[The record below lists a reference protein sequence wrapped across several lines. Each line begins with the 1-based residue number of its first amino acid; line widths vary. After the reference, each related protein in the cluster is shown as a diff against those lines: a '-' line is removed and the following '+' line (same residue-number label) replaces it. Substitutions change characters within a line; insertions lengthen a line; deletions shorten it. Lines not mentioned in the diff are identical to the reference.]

1 MTGEFHLMQRSGE
14 RGSANLKFLIVM
26 VILVTSAYAGYLYI
40 PVAFQA
46 NTFKDLMQHYTDVA
60 VSQGYQPSWIADQLK
75 KSAPEYE
82 IPDNAIITP
91 VQRDN
96 RIEVRV
102 QYVREIQF
110 PGYTYNYEFDHTVRS
125 TAFLAFK

>member
-1 MTGEFHLMQRSGE
+1 MQMHRSGE

-60 VSQGYQPSWIADQLK
+60 VSQGYQPSWIAEQLK
-75 KSAPEYE
+75 KNAPEYD
-82 IPDNAIITP
+82 IPENAIITP

-102 QYVREIQF
+102 QYVRAIEF

>member
-1 MTGEFHLMQRSGE
+1 MQMQRSGE

-26 VILVTSAYAGYLYI
+26 AILVSTAYAGYLYV

-46 NTFKDLMQHYTDVA
+46 NTFKDLMQHYADVA
-60 VSQGYQPSWIADQLK
+60 VAQNYSPSWVGQQLM

-82 IPDNAIITP
+82 IPANAIITP
-91 VQRDN
+91 AQRDN
-96 RIEVRV
+96 RLEVRV
-102 QYVREIQF
+102 QYVRVIEF
-110 PGYTYNYEFDHTVRS
+110 PGYTYNYEFDHTVKS